1 MTDRDDVEDDAR
13 LRSIA
18 LTGLSNAPDS
28 TMDRLASLA
37 ARLLGA
43 DVGLVSLVDDHRQ
56 FFPGQQGLPAPIDQ
70 ERQTPLPLSICRSV
84 VRSREVLQIDDL
96 AADGEWAGHEAFTV
110 LGVGSYL
117 GAPLVDAADRV
128 LGTLCALGPAPR
140 VWTIE
145 ERQLLTDLALATS
158 SELQARIAVAEANAA
173 RDRSEESLGRIETM
187 ADVSSALI
195 STMDPAASIERML
208 EVIVERF
215 AEWSFV
221 FIAAT
226 DDDPAQA
233 FVRHRQPDVAAAIAA
248 VTSDPELRLR
258 DMAMTQA
265 VLDGTR
271 PFVMLD
277 NEAAQEA
284 ASHTGTSIPVFD
296 ELGIGPLMLVPMSIG
311 RRVVGVLAIFG
322 EPRREPFD
330 HVDLI
335 LAADLARRAA
345 LTFEHRRLYARE
357 RQIASEL
364 QHSLLPQLPE
374 LENPEVDAIY
384 TAATG
389 ADVGGDWYDL
399 VELDDG
405 SFLIVVGDVTGHG
418 VQSAVAMGRVQSL
431 MRHLAASG
439 EPPITHPRPRREHG
453 AGDARH
459 AARHVRHVPRR
470 TARRRAVDAHVR
482 QCRAPPTGADP
493 AGRIH
498 ESRRAPARCA
508 DRRRALHASR
518 DEHRRDRVGDDP
530 AHVHRR
536 ADRESRRAD
545 RRQHRAPAQG
555 GRRTRHGDPVDVLP
569 PPHHHGRAR
578 RQRRHRLHRRPLP
591 LTPPGLRRSYPT
603 HGRVD
608 VYGDAID
615 RPAHQHEPHTGS
627 LASRL
632 NWLRAG
638 VLGAND
644 GIVSIAGLVIGVA
657 AATTNLTEIATAG
670 VAGLVAGAVSMSLG
684 EYVSVSTRRDTEQA
698 IIAEERREI
707 AEMPDV
713 EHAELVGMLRL
724 RGLSPDLTRRRRR
737 THGERPRC
745 APTSMSSSASINSIS

>member
-1 MTDRDDVEDDAR
+1 M
-13 LRSIA
+13 
-18 LTGLSNAPDS
+18 
-28 TMDRLASLA
+28 
-37 ARLLGA
+37 
-43 DVGLVSLVDDHRQ
+43 
-56 FFPGQQGLPAPIDQ
+56 
-70 ERQTPLPLSICRSV
+70 
-84 VRSREVLQIDDL
+84 LQIDDL
-96 AADGEWAGHEAFTV
+96 AADGEWGGHEAFTV

-173 RDRSEESLGRIETM
+173 RDRSEESLGRIEMM

-284 ASHTGTSIPVFD
+284 ASHAGASIPVFD

-439 EPPITHPRPRREHG
+439 EPPITILDRVANTARVMLGTLLATCVTCHAVPHG
-453 AGDARH
+453 A
-459 AARHVRHVPRR
+459 
-470 TARRRAVDAHVR
+470 RAVDAHVCQR
-482 QCRAPPTGADP
+482 RAPPTGADP

-518 DEHRRDRVGDDP
+518 DQHRRDRVGDDP

-591 LTPPGLRRSYPT
+591 LTPPVPHVSGISRR
-603 HGRVD
+603 RVFR
-608 VYGDAID
+608 G
-615 RPAHQHEPHTGS
+615 T
-627 LASRL
+627 
-632 NWLRAG
+632 W
-638 VLGAND
+638 VL
-644 GIVSIAGLVIGVA
+644 
-657 AATTNLTEIATAG
+657 EIPTAG
-670 VAGLVAGAVSMSLG
+670 G
-684 EYVSVSTRRDTEQA
+684 TRHEGGGCVR
-698 IIAEERREI
+698 
-707 AEMPDV
+707 
-713 EHAELVGMLRL
+713 
-724 RGLSPDLTRRRRR
+724 
-737 THGERPRC
+737 
-745 APTSMSSSASINSIS
+745 

>member
-128 LGTLCALGPAPR
+128 LGTLCTLGPAPR

-284 ASHTGTSIPVFD
+284 ASHAGASIPVFD

-330 HVDLI
+330 HVDL
-335 LAADLARRAA
+335 
-345 LTFEHRRLYARE
+345 
-357 RQIASEL
+357 
-364 QHSLLPQLPE
+364 
-374 LENPEVDAIY
+374 IY

-439 EPPITHPRPRREHG
+439 EPPTLILDRVANTARVMLGTLLATCVTCHAVARGGGRWTLTFANAGHLPPVLIQPNGSTNLVELPPGALIG
-453 AGDARH
+453 AGLST
-459 AARHVRHVPRR
+459 PRE
-470 TARRRAVDAHVR
+470 TSTVEIE
-482 QCRAPPTGADP
+482 
-493 AGRIH
+493 AGTILLMYTDGLI
-498 ESRRAPARCA
+498 E
-508 DRRRALHASR
+508 SR
-518 DEHRRDRVGDDP
+518 DEPIDDSI
-530 AHVHRR
+530 
-536 ADRESRRAD
+536 E
-545 RRQHRAPAQG
+545 
-555 GRRTRHGDPVDVLP
+555 
-569 PPHHHGRAR
+569 
-578 RQRRHRLHRRPLP
+578 RLRK
-591 LTPPGLRRSYPT
+591 
-603 HGRVD
+603 
-608 VYGDAID
+608 
-615 RPAHQHEPHTGS
+615 
-627 LASRL
+627 
-632 NWLRAG
+632 
-638 VLGAND
+638 
-644 GIVSIAGLVIGVA
+644 A
-657 AATTNLTEIATAG
+657 AAELDTVILSTFCRRLTTTVEPDGSDDIACI
-670 VAGLVAGAVSMSLG
+670 AV
-684 EYVSVSTRRDTEQA
+684 RF
-698 IIAEERREI
+698 
-707 AEMPDV
+707 
-713 EHAELVGMLRL
+713 H
-724 RGLSPDLTRRRRR
+724 
-737 THGERPRC
+737 
-745 APTSMSSSASINSIS
+745 

>member
-1 MTDRDDVEDDAR
+1 MTDRDDVDDDAR

-96 AADGEWAGHEAFTV
+96 AADSEWAGHEAFTV

-173 RDRSEESLGRIETM
+173 RDRSEESLGRIEMM

-284 ASHTGTSIPVFD
+284 ASHAGASIPVFD

-345 LTFEHRRLYARE
+345 LTFEHHRLYARE

-439 EPPITHPRPRREHG
+439 EPPTLILDRVANTARVMLGTLLATCVTCHAVPHGRGRWTLTFANAGHLPPVLIQPDGSTNLVELPPGALIG
-453 AGDARH
+453 AGLST
-459 AARHVRHVPRR
+459 PRE
-470 TARRRAVDAHVR
+470 TSTVE
-482 QCRAPPTGADP
+482 
-493 AGRIH
+493 I
-498 ESRRAPARCA
+498 ESGTILLMYT
-508 DRRRALHASR
+508 DGLIESR
-518 DEHRRDRVGDDP
+518 DE
-530 AHVHRR
+530 
-536 ADRESRRAD
+536 
-545 RRQHRAPAQG
+545 
-555 GRRTRHGDPVDVLP
+555 
-569 PPHHHGRAR
+569 
-578 RQRRHRLHRRPLP
+578 
-591 LTPPGLRRSYPT
+591 
-603 HGRVD
+603 
-608 VYGDAID
+608 AID
-615 RPAHQHEPHTGS
+615 DSIE
-627 LASRL
+627 RL
-632 NWLRAG
+632 RT
-638 VLGAND
+638 
-644 GIVSIAGLVIGVA
+644 A
-657 AATTNLTEIATAG
+657 AAELDTTILSTFCRRLTTTVEPEGSDDLACIA
-670 VAGLVAGAVSMSLG
+670 V
-684 EYVSVSTRRDTEQA
+684 RF
-698 IIAEERREI
+698 
-707 AEMPDV
+707 
-713 EHAELVGMLRL
+713 H
-724 RGLSPDLTRRRRR
+724 
-737 THGERPRC
+737 
-745 APTSMSSSASINSIS
+745 

>member
-128 LGTLCALGPAPR
+128 LGTLCTLGPAPR

-284 ASHTGTSIPVFD
+284 ASHAGASIPVFD

-364 QHSLLPQLPE
+364 QHALLPQLPE

-439 EPPITHPRPRREHG
+439 EPPTLILDRVANTARVMLGTLLATCVTCHAVARGGGRWTLTFANAGHLPPVLIQPDGSTNLVELPPGALIG
-453 AGDARH
+453 AGLST
-459 AARHVRHVPRR
+459 PRE
-470 TARRRAVDAHVR
+470 TSTVE
-482 QCRAPPTGADP
+482 
-493 AGRIH
+493 I
-498 ESRRAPARCA
+498 ESGTILLMYT
-508 DRRRALHASR
+508 DGLIESR
-518 DEHRRDRVGDDP
+518 DEPIDDSI
-530 AHVHRR
+530 
-536 ADRESRRAD
+536 E
-545 RRQHRAPAQG
+545 
-555 GRRTRHGDPVDVLP
+555 
-569 PPHHHGRAR
+569 
-578 RQRRHRLHRRPLP
+578 RLRK
-591 LTPPGLRRSYPT
+591 
-603 HGRVD
+603 
-608 VYGDAID
+608 
-615 RPAHQHEPHTGS
+615 
-627 LASRL
+627 
-632 NWLRAG
+632 
-638 VLGAND
+638 
-644 GIVSIAGLVIGVA
+644 A
-657 AATTNLTEIATAG
+657 AAELDTVILSTFCRRLTTTVEPDGSDDIACI
-670 VAGLVAGAVSMSLG
+670 AV
-684 EYVSVSTRRDTEQA
+684 RF
-698 IIAEERREI
+698 
-707 AEMPDV
+707 
-713 EHAELVGMLRL
+713 H
-724 RGLSPDLTRRRRR
+724 
-737 THGERPRC
+737 
-745 APTSMSSSASINSIS
+745 